1 MMSHMQPSLAKA
13 SETRNSGRMKGF
25 VSIVS
30 SGPGDPEL
38 LTRRAADRL
47 AGAEVVLYD
56 DLSSGPILALAP
68 QAELIPVGKRAGR
81 PSPKQEAVS
90 ALMLDHALAG
100 RRVVRLKSGDAGMFG
115 RLEEELTALRGAGI
129 PFEIVPGV
137 SSVNAAAAAAGLPLT
152 RRLTARR
159 VQYVTGAD
167 VTGKLPQALNWAAL
181 ADPGAVTVVFMGQRS
196 FPDLAQGLVAHGLP
210 ADTPALIAYAVS
222 QPGQV
227 LQRGTVAELARML
240 RDSGPS
246 SAPALIVYGPLAEMG
261 DASVTA
267 LASAAG
273 SEG

>member
-115 RLEEELTALRGAGI
+115 RLEEELTALRGAGV

-227 LQRGTVAELARML
+227 LRRGTVAELARML

-261 DASVTA
+261 DAAVTA
-267 LASAAG
+267 LATAAG